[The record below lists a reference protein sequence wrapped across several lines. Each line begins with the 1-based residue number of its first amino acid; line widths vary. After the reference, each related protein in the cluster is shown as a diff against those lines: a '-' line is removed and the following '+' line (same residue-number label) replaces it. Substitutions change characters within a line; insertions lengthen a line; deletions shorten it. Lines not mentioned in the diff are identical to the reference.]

1 MSRSPPSASAKDRIY
16 AARQDQVED
25 FIFDEKVANVFADMI
40 ARSVPGYGALNALM
54 PAIADRFIHSGTNC
68 YDLGCSLGEAALL
81 LAEHTQHTDIQ
92 VIAVDNSPAMI
103 DRLRQRLADREATV
117 PVIPPVTPL
126 CRDVM
131 DVDIDNASLVVLNFT
146 LQFIAQAQR
155 DHLIAKIRS
164 GLNYGGVLLLSEKVA
179 HGDAEEDTFMQALYE
194 TYKRKN
200 DYSDLEIS
208 QKREALERVL
218 IKDTHEQH
226 IDRLQKAGFEKIFI
240 LAKHLNFVS
249 YVAIK

>member
-1 MSRSPPSASAKDRIY
+1 MSRSPPSASEKDRIY

-40 ARSVPGYGALNALM
+40 TRSVPGYDALNELI
-54 PAIADRFIHSGTNC
+54 PVIADRFIHTGSNC
-68 YDLGCSLGEAALL
+68 YDLGCSLGEAALR
-81 LAEHTQHTDIQ
+81 LAENTEYTDIQ

-103 DRLRQRLADREATV
+103 DRLKQRLVGRNTTA
-117 PVIPPVTPL
+117 PVIPL
-126 CRDVM
+126 CCDVM
-131 DVDIDNASLVVLNFT
+131 DVDIDNASLVILNFT

-164 GLNYGGVLLLSEKVA
+164 GLNHGGALLLSEKVA
-179 HGDAEEDTFMQALYE
+179 HDNAEEDTFMQTLYE

-200 DYSDLEIS
+200 DYSELEIS

-226 IDRLQKAGFEKIFI
+226 VDRLQKAGFEKIFI
-240 LAKHLNFVS
+240 LAKYLNFIS